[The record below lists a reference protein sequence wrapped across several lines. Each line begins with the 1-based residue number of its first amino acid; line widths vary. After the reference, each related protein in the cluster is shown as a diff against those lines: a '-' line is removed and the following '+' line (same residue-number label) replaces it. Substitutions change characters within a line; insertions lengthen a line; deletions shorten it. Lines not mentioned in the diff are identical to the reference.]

1 MCYTLYK
8 DLEKEDA
15 MLALNGYID
24 GNTLIATDDSL
35 KNFHGDEILIRIV
48 KKNARHE
55 NIGEIEKAEKLS
67 ALKAI
72 GGVLNQNKAM
82 TIADIRAERLGL

>member
-1 MCYTLYK
+1 MF
-8 DLEKEDA
+8 
-15 MLALNGYID
+15 ALNGYID

-48 KKNARHE
+48 KKNARKKNVR
-55 NIGEIEKAEKLS
+55 NIEETEKLS

-72 GGVLNQNKAM
+72 GGVLNQNTAM
-82 TIADIRAERLGL
+82 TITEIRAERLGL